1 MPMKAEVVKGVRGPQ
16 RSGSRWP
23 ASRAAVVS
31 GAWNP
36 AGCPARPERF
46 QPLRPAGD
54 HGPTSPA
61 GPKYFGGAGS
71 HVLFEA
77 ITQRGIP
84 HRADDLVCAVAAIA
98 LVVMVQFLIPWLDQ
112 HPGGDAES

>member
-1 MPMKAEVVKGVRGPQ
+1 M
-16 RSGSRWP
+16 
-23 ASRAAVVS
+23 
-31 GAWNP
+31 
-36 AGCPARPERF
+36 
-46 QPLRPAGD
+46 
-54 HGPTSPA
+54 
-61 GPKYFGGAGS
+61 
-71 HVLFEA
+71 LFEA